1 MSKIGLFGG
10 TFDPPHKGHIELAK
24 KVLENFD
31 LSKIIF
37 IPAGN
42 PPHKQDVEKTDKLHR
57 YQMVKLATAGF
68 SQFEVSDFD
77 IKNEKP
83 NYSYITIDHFKK
95 EYPTSE
101 IFFIIGADSLRDLPL
116 WKNYKELLTMCT
128 FIVVPRPGVPK
139 SDYFIKFAPDDPE
152 PKLLFLE
159 DFFYDLSSTELRK
172 KLACGTAQD
181 ADFPEGVKE
190 YIKTHRL
197 YPKESL

>member
-10 TFDPPHKGHIELAK
+10 TFDPPHRGHIELART
-24 KVLENFD
+24 VCERFSLD
-31 LSKIIF
+31 KIIF

-42 PPHKQDVEKTDKLHR
+42 PPHKQDVKKTDKSHR
-57 YQMVKLATAGF
+57 YQMVKLATDGF

-95 EYPTSE
+95 EFSASE

-116 WKNYKELLTMCT
+116 WRNYKVLLTMCT
-128 FIVVPRPGVPK
+128 FIVVPRPGVPE
-139 SDYFIKFAPDDPE
+139 SDYFIKYAPDDPK
-152 PKLLFLE
+152 PSLLFLE
-159 DFFYDLSSTELRK
+159 DFAYDLSSTNLRK
-172 KLACGTAQD
+172 KLAEGTAKD
-181 ADFPEGVKE
+181 ADFPQGVKK
-190 YIKTHRL
+190 YIEENNL